1 MKKNNAIIFGILILL
16 AAVGLLFYAFN
27 PGLAVFTIPVWK
39 WLLAAAL
46 LYWLIKE
53 VREETGLHLDPDAG
67 RLLFQFSGDH
77 YLCDTWLFEREIGT
91 AVGKGPDFV
100 NNWLIIL
107 AAMMLDIAVWAI
119 FRPRHKKFFS
129 QCRKDMK
136 DNVKEKVTF
145 GSEDSNGS
153 ATTFKLGSHIYYVD
167 AAVQKT
173 ADLINQLGELNVYYQ
188 NTDMVGEG
196 EDLYL
201 NLVNQMGETSVHI
214 PRDWHA
220 DISNDNTMGSV
231 NCRNDIEETVHTIHI
246 RVRNQMGEVNVVSD
260 D

>member
-46 LYWLIKE
+46 LYWLIKK
-53 VREETGLHLDPDAG
+53 VVFGKNLANRLSIFILLGLG
-67 RLLFQFSGDH
+67 FM
-77 YLCDTWLFEREIGT
+77 LFEREIGT

>member
-1 MKKNNAIIFGILILL
+1 MKRNNAIIIGILILI

-27 PGLAVFTIPVWK
+27 PGLQVFTVPVWK
-39 WLLAAAL
+39 WILAAAL
-46 LYWLIKE
+46 LYWLIKK
-53 VREETGLHLDPDAG
+53 VVFGREIANKLSVFIPLALG
-67 RLLFQFSGDH
+67 FM
-77 YLCDTWLFEREIGT
+77 LFEREIGT

-107 AAMMLDIAVWAI
+107 AAVMLDIAVWAI

-196 EDLYL
+196 EDFYL

-231 NCRNDIEETVHTIHI
+231 NCRNDVEETVHTIHI